1 MHQMVLFVI
10 SYLYNK
16 IRALKRTKEDPEEFY
31 SRFKIEL
38 EKSQSW
44 PGPFLFKFILKAD
57 STHLEKLQSFFKDK
71 EAKWKHKSSSKK
83 KFVSISVHVNMES
96 PEEVIALYQKANK
109 LEGVISL

>member
-1 MHQMVLFVI
+1 MVLFVI
-10 SYLYNK
+10 SYLYDK

-44 PGPFLFKFILKAD
+44 PGLFLFKFILKTD
-57 STHLEKLQSFFKDK
+57 STHFETLKSFFKDK

-83 KFVSISVHVNMES
+83 KFVSISVHVDMES
-96 PEEVIALYQKANK
+96 PEEVIALYLKANK
-109 LEGVISL
+109 LDGVISL

>member
-1 MHQMVLFVI
+1 MHKMVLFVI

-44 PGPFLFKFILKAD
+44 PGPYLFKFILKTD
-57 STHLEKLQSFFKDK
+57 SSHLVTLQSFFKDK
-71 EAKWKHKSSSKK
+71 KAKWKHKSSSKK

-96 PEEVIALYQKANK
+96 PDEVIALYLKANK